1 MRRGW
6 IRKAWRSLSRL
17 RLGVILLALL
27 LGAVIVG
34 TFFPQ
39 MPQQTDTGAWW
50 AALRDRYGAL
60 YGPLRALGLFDLF
73 GSLWFRGLL
82 GLLLLSTLACFLNR
96 VWPLSRVVLR
106 PRTRLPAE
114 RFERAELRAQLS
126 FPSVQAAELALRTVL
141 RRRSFRVQVERWG
154 ESEDPA
160 QQQLYLRA
168 DRHRWPRLGTLL
180 THVGLVS
187 LLLSAAWSGLR
198 GWRVPALAVD
208 SNALTAVGHGT
219 GVGLQCDQFTIL
231 RYDDGTPRDYRAAV
245 TLVAANGEELTHG
258 LVRINHPLTYGGV
271 SYHLRGYHLPG
282 GAAGSISTAEICDVT
297 LEAVHDPGYGL
308 VIAAGFCLLAGV
320 TLTFHFPHRRLW
332 VRKEVTGATTLIGS
346 TAWDRERFRQQFEA
360 LVCELESLAQFK

>member
-6 IRKAWRSLSRL
+6 IRRLWRSLSQL

-39 MPQQTDTGAWW
+39 MPQQTDTSAWW

-73 GSLWFRGLL
+73 GALWFRGLL

-96 VWPLSRVVLR
+96 VWPLSRVVFR
-106 PRTRLPAE
+106 PRTQLPAE

-126 FPSVQAAELALRTVL
+126 FPSLQAAELALRTIL
-141 RRRSFRVQVERWG
+141 PRRGFRVQVERWG
-154 ESEDPA
+154 GSEDPA
-160 QQQLYLRA
+160 QQQLHLRA
-168 DRHRWPRLGTLL
+168 DRHRLPRLGTLL
-180 THVGLVS
+180 THVGLIS

-198 GWRVPALAVD
+198 GWRAPALAVD
-208 SNALTAVGHGT
+208 SNTVTAVGYGT

-231 RYDDGTPRDYRAAV
+231 HYDDGTPRDYRAAV
-245 TLVAANGEELTHG
+245 TLVATTGEELTHG

-271 SYHLRGYHLPG
+271 SYYLQGYHLPD
-282 GAAGSISTAEICDVT
+282 AFAGSISAAETCAVT
-297 LEAVHDPGYGL
+297 LEAVHDPGYNL
-308 VIAAGFCLLAGV
+308 VIAAGLILLAGV
-320 TLTFHFPHRRLW
+320 MLTFHFPHRRLW
-332 VRKEVTGATTLIGS
+332 ARMDATGRTTLVGS
-346 TAWDRERFRQQFEA
+346 TAWDRDRFRQQFEA
-360 LVCELESLAQFK
+360 LVYELESLAQL